1 LTETN
6 LATWWESKLS
16 RRLDFVAVV
25 AAIVVVCRVA
35 LEEDV
40 SWVAWALAFV
50 SVVLLSLTRWPYGA
64 LFVLI
69 GMSVM
74 PRFFVQVFGWKA
86 RPEHF
91 AVAIMSTIVG
101 VWLLRHKREMR
112 FEKLDY
118 WVLAY
123 VAINYLSSAFG
134 SSSPSATLR
143 WALMNN
149 LAVLP
154 YFLIRLLVRD
164 LATLEKT
171 FRILLGVG
179 IAESAYGILCYISQH
194 LFATTVGMEIG
205 QYLVDV
211 AAPYG
216 SLYEPNLF
224 GAYTA
229 CCTVV
234 FLALYLIEGR
244 HPFGYLV
251 CILVASLATV
261 LSFSRG
267 ALLALVVAIGWVF
280 WCARRRQNARRGTL
294 TTLLPALAF
303 ILIIAAGVM
312 GGVLQERIAN
322 LFQQG
327 VTEETT
333 LTRLLVIQESL
344 QDVPNHLLLG
354 TGTASLQL
362 SFDWAKYV
370 PEWADQA
377 TWVGNV
383 GVRILHDT
391 GLLGLTVFLCFLV
404 SLCLK
409 IRTKLHGQV
418 PMLVGLSAGGLLYG
432 ISFQSTDGTILAFC
446 WIHLGL
452 LASAAVLVN
461 RGVGD
466 SGVIGHVQRRAAQ
479 A

>member
-1 LTETN
+1 
-6 LATWWESKLS
+6 LA
-16 RRLDFVAVV
+16 RRLDFLAVV

-35 LEEDV
+35 LDEGA
-40 SWVAWALAFV
+40 SWVPWALAFV
-50 SVVLLSLTRWPYGA
+50 AIVLLALTRWPYGA

-74 PRFFVQVFGWKA
+74 PRFFVQLFGWKA

-91 AVAIMSTIVG
+91 AVAIISIMVA
-101 VWLLRHKREMR
+101 VWLLRHKQKIR
-112 FEKLDY
+112 FENLDY

-134 SSSPSATLR
+134 SSVPSATLR

-164 LATLEKT
+164 RATLEKT

-179 IAESAYGILCYISQH
+179 IAESAYGILCYLSH
-194 LFATTVGMEIG
+194 HVFATSFGMEIG
-205 QYLVDV
+205 QYFVDV

-229 CCTVV
+229 CCTVL
-234 FLALYLIEGR
+234 FLALYLIER
-244 HPFGYLV
+244 QNQFGYLI
-251 CILVASLATV
+251 CIIVTSLATV

-267 ALLALVVAIGWVF
+267 ALLALVVAVAWVF
-280 WCARRRQNARRGTL
+280 WRTRRQQNARRGTL
-294 TTLLPALAF
+294 TTLVPALAF
-303 ILIIAAGVM
+303 ILIITAGVM

-327 VTEETT
+327 LSEETT
-333 LTRLLVIQESL
+333 ITRLLVIQESL

-362 SFDWAKYV
+362 SFDWSKYV
-370 PEWADQA
+370 PEWSDQA

-383 GVRILHDT
+383 GVRILHDV
-391 GLLGLTVFLCFLV
+391 GLVGLAVFLGFLV
-404 SLCLK
+404 SLWLK
-409 IRTKLHGQV
+409 IRGRLHGQD
-418 PMLVGLSAGGLLYG
+418 PMLLGLSAGGLIYG
-432 ISFQSTDGTILAFC
+432 ISFQSTDGTTLAFC

-452 LASAAVLVN
+452 LASAALLVN
-461 RGVGD
+461 SPAGN
-466 SGVIGHVQRRAAQ
+466 SGVY
-479 A
+479 

>member
-1 LTETN
+1 LTETT
-6 LATWWESKLS
+6 LAMWWESKLA
-16 RRLDFVAVV
+16 RRLDSVAVI

-50 SVVLLSLTRWPYGA
+50 VVVLLTLTRWPYGA

-74 PRFFVQVFGWKA
+74 PRFFVQLFGWKA

-91 AVAIMSTIVG
+91 AVAIISMIVG
-101 VWLLRHKREMR
+101 VWLLQRKREMR

-164 LATLEKT
+164 LATLERT

-179 IAESAYGILCYISQH
+179 IAESAYGIFCYVSH
-194 LFATTVGMEIG
+194 HVFATAVGMEIG
-205 QYLVDV
+205 QYFVDV

-229 CCTVV
+229 CCTVI

-244 HPFGYLV
+244 HRFGYLI
-251 CILVASLATV
+251 CIIVTSLATV

-267 ALLALVVAIGWVF
+267 ALLALVVAVGWVF
-280 WCARRRQNARRGTL
+280 WCTRRRQIARRGTL
-294 TTLLPALAF
+294 TTLLPALVF
-303 ILIIAAGVM
+303 ILIIVGGVM

-327 VTEETT
+327 LTEETT
-333 LTRLLVIQESL
+333 ITRFLVIQESL

-354 TGTASLQL
+354 NGTASLQL
-362 SFDWAKYV
+362 SFDWSKYV

-383 GVRILHDT
+383 GIRILHDT
-391 GLLGLTVFLCFLV
+391 GLLGLTVFLGFLG
-404 SLCLK
+404 SLWWK
-409 IRTKLHGQV
+409 IRRSLHWQV

-461 RGVGD
+461 SAVEH
-466 SGVIGHVQRRAAQ
+466 SNTIHHVPRVVA
-479 A
+479 

>member
-1 LTETN
+1 MH
-6 LATWWESKLS
+6 WESKWA
-16 RRLDFVAVV
+16 RRLDLVALVV
-25 AAIVVVCRVA
+25 AIVVVCRVT
-35 LEEDV
+35 LQEDV
-40 SWVAWALAFV
+40 SWIGWALAFV
-50 SVVLLSLTRWPYGA
+50 WVILLSLTRWPYGA

-69 GMSVM
+69 GLSVM
-74 PRFFVQVFGWKA
+74 PRYFVQVFGWKA

-91 AVAIMSTIVG
+91 AVAIVSAIVG
-101 VWLLRHKREMR
+101 IWLLKNKRGIK

-123 VAINYLSSAFG
+123 LAINYLSSAFG
-134 SSSPSATLR
+134 SSSPSSTLR

-154 YFLIRLLVRD
+154 YFIIRLLVRD
-164 LATLEKT
+164 VPTLEKT

-179 IAESAYGILCYISQH
+179 IAESAYGILCYVSQH
-194 LFATTVGMEIG
+194 LFATTFGMEIG
-205 QYLVDV
+205 QYFVDV

-229 CCTVV
+229 CCTVI
-234 FLALYLIEGR
+234 FLALYLMDDR
-244 HPFGYLV
+244 HRSGYLV
-251 CILVASLATV
+251 CVVVAALATV

-267 ALLALVVAIGWVF
+267 ALLALVVAACWVF
-280 WCARRRQNARRGTL
+280 WSARRHRKSDRSSLA
-294 TTLLPALAF
+294 TLLPGLVF

-312 GGVLQERIAN
+312 GGVLRERITN

-327 VTEETT
+327 AGEETT

-362 SFDWAKYV
+362 SFDWGKYV
-370 PEWADQA
+370 PEWSDQA

-391 GLLGLTVFLCFLV
+391 GLLGLTIFLCFLV
-404 SLCLK
+404 SLWFK
-409 IRTKLHGQV
+409 IRKRLHGQV

-452 LASAAVLVN
+452 LASAALLPTPG
-461 RGVGD
+461 RLSVGFTETA
-466 SGVIGHVQRRAAQ
+466 GLPGET
-479 A
+479 